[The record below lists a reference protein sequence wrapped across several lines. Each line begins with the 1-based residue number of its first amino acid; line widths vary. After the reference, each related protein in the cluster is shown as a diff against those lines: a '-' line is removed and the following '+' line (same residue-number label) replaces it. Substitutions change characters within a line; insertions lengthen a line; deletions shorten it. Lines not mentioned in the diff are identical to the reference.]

1 MRACVFTPRGL
12 DSPPQLHQ
20 RFVRESWSLTSKDVR
35 ALRPVSQESL
45 GTCLASFVHFVIAA
59 YTHPNPPLA
68 QKWLVS
74 VEFWMLSGLKN
85 FGFFKWPIFDYSS
98 LHGLKKWSIT
108 EHSKVAVKE
117 KIFEFR
123 LLTVPFKK
131 NPLPI
136 TRCSEKI
143 VHHRFL
149 NTNHRRV
156 CGWFDRL
163 KHTNQSKNRAQ
174 TLSQDKADCAV

>member
-1 MRACVFTPRGL
+1 MCVRVFTPRGL

-59 YTHPNPPLA
+59 YAHPNPPLA

-98 LHGLKKWSIT
+98 LHGLKKWSVT

-131 NPLPI
+131 TSITDYSLFRKNSPSPIPKYKPPLSVWLVRPVK
-136 TRCSEKI
+136 THQPE
-143 VHHRFL
+143 
-149 NTNHRRV
+149 
-156 CGWFDRL
+156 
-163 KHTNQSKNRAQ
+163 
-174 TLSQDKADCAV
+174 